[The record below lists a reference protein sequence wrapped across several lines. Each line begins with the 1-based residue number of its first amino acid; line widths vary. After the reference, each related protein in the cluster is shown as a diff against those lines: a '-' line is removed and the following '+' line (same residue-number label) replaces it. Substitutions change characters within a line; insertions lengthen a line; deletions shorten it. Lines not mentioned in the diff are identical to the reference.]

1 MTETQAAQPITGV
14 GRTIARNTAFGVG
27 AQLVLRMASFIF
39 QVAVINNL
47 GDENWGKYN
56 IVIGWATLF
65 GVLGDLGITQYLT
78 REIARD
84 KSNANQLFWNS
95 VILRFLLATVT
106 EDVTNACATHIA
118 STR

>member
-1 MTETQAAQPITGV
+1 MTEPQAAQPNMGV

-27 AQLVLRMASFIF
+27 AQLVLRAASFIF

-47 GDENWGKYN
+47 GDQNWGKYN

-65 GVLGDLGITQYLT
+65 GVLGDLGISQYLT

-84 KSNANQLFWNS
+84 KSNANQLFWNE
-95 VILRFLLATVT
+95 LRPAPCPGRCRVSRRSPLP
-106 EDVTNACATHIA
+106 
-118 STR
+118 